1 MIMGNRFEGKVAVVT
16 GGCRGIGK
24 AIVERFLQEGAKV
37 YSFDYVVPQEGE
49 TFIEDAAL
57 AENARCVQTDVTKS
71 DSVANSFDTV
81 VKAEGRVDILVNNA
95 GVTRDNLLMRMS
107 ETEWDQVIDTNL
119 KGTFVCTK
127 AVTRQMM
134 SQRSGRIINVG
145 SIIGTRGNAGQSNY
159 ASSKAGV
166 IGFTKSIAQ
175 ELASRNIL
183 SNVVAPG
190 YVETPMTDKL
200 TDDQKKAYAATIP
213 LKRAAKPEDIAN
225 VVTFLASDDAS
236 YVTGQVIH
244 VDGGLAL

>member
-1 MIMGNRFEGKVAVVT
+1 MGNKFEGKVAVVT

-37 YSFDYVVPQEGE
+37 YSFDYVVPGEGE

-57 AENARCVQTDVTKS
+57 AVNARCIQTDVTKS
-71 DSVANSFDTV
+71 DSVASSFDTV
-81 VKAEGRVDILVNNA
+81 VKEAGRVDILVNNA

-127 AVTRQMM
+127 AITRQMM

-200 TDDQKKAYAATIP
+200 TEDQKKAYAATIP

-225 VVTFLASDDAS
+225 VVAFLASDDAS

>member
-1 MIMGNRFEGKVAVVT
+1 MGNRFEGKVAVVT

-37 YSFDYVVPQEGE
+37 YSFDYVVPGEGE

-57 AENARCVQTDVTKS
+57 AGNAYCVQTDVTKS
-71 DSVANSFDTV
+71 ESVANSFDTV

-134 SQRSGRIINVG
+134 SQRNGRIINVG
-145 SIIGTRGNAGQSNY
+145 SIVGSRGNAGQANY

-166 IGFTKSIAQ
+166 IGFTKSIAA

-213 LKRAAKPEDIAN
+213 LKRAARPEDIAN
-225 VVTFLASDDAS
+225 VVAFLASDDAS

>member
-1 MIMGNRFEGKVAVVT
+1 MGNRFEGKVAVVT

-24 AIVERFLQEGAKV
+24 AITERFLLEGAKV
-37 YSFDYVVPQEGE
+37 YSFDYVVPGEGE
-49 TFIEDAAL
+49 TFIEDTAL
-57 AENARCVQTDVTKS
+57 AANAKCVQTDVTKS
-71 DSVANSFDTV
+71 ESVANSFDTV
-81 VKAEGRVDILVNNA
+81 IKAEGRVDILVNNA

-107 ETEWDQVIDTNL
+107 ETEWDQVLDTNL
-119 KGTFVCTK
+119 KGTFICTK
-127 AVTRQMM
+127 AITRQMM

-145 SIIGTRGNAGQSNY
+145 SIVGSTGNAGQSNY

-190 YVETPMTDKL
+190 FVETPMTDKL
-200 TDDQKKAYAATIP
+200 TDEQKKAYAANIP
-213 LKRAAKPEDIAN
+213 LKRAAKPADIAN
-225 VVTFLASDDAS
+225 VVAFLASDDAS

>member
-1 MIMGNRFEGKVAVVT
+1 MGNRFEGKVAVVT

-37 YSFDYVVPQEGE
+37 YSFDFVVPGEGD

-57 AENARCVQTDVTKS
+57 AGNAYCVQTDVTKS
-71 DSVANSFDTV
+71 ESVANSFDTV

-95 GVTRDNLLMRMS
+95 GVTRDNLLMKMS

-145 SIIGTRGNAGQSNY
+145 SIVGSRGNAGQANY

-166 IGFTKSIAQ
+166 IGFTKSIAA

-200 TDDQKKAYAATIP
+200 TEDQKKAYAATIP

-225 VVTFLASDDAS
+225 VVAFLASDDAS

>member
-1 MIMGNRFEGKVAVVT
+1 
-16 GGCRGIGK
+16 
-24 AIVERFLQEGAKV
+24 
-37 YSFDYVVPQEGE
+37 
-49 TFIEDAAL
+49 
-57 AENARCVQTDVTKS
+57 
-71 DSVANSFDTV
+71 
-81 VKAEGRVDILVNNA
+81 
-95 GVTRDNLLMRMS
+95 
-107 ETEWDQVIDTNL
+107 
-119 KGTFVCTK
+119 
-127 AVTRQMM
+127 MM
-134 SQRSGRIINVG
+134 SQRNGRIINVG
-145 SIIGTRGNAGQSNY
+145 SIIGSTGNAGQSNY

-200 TDDQKKAYAATIP
+200 TDEQKKAYAEAVP

-225 VVTFLASDDAS
+225 VVAFLASDDAS

>member
-1 MIMGNRFEGKVAVVT
+1 
-16 GGCRGIGK
+16 
-24 AIVERFLQEGAKV
+24 
-37 YSFDYVVPQEGE
+37 
-49 TFIEDAAL
+49 
-57 AENARCVQTDVTKS
+57 
-71 DSVANSFDTV
+71 
-81 VKAEGRVDILVNNA
+81 
-95 GVTRDNLLMRMS
+95 MS